1 MNSTDLRNAF
11 RSDMRDEVGPPYLW
25 TDSELYRYI
34 NDAQIQF
41 CKREG
46 GIRDATSTATQVAV
60 VIGEAFADISPSIL
74 KIRQASRASDGREL
88 EILNLEDIQQMH
100 ARATDYGALASPTA
114 MNTSGPLQ
122 AVILGME
129 SFKVRWVNIPI
140 ATDTVNLVID
150 RMALTPITGEDIDLE
165 IAEEHHEHLLS
176 WVKHRALLKQ
186 DAETFDKG
194 RSDQYRGVFEE
205 YCTEAKYTRDRR
217 EHKFRTVAY
226 GGY

>member
-11 RSDMRDEVGPPYLW
+11 RSDMRDDVAPYLW
-25 TDSELYRYI
+25 SDSELYRYI

-46 GIRDATSTATQVAV
+46 GIRDATSAVTQVAV
-60 VIGEAFADISPSIL
+60 VIGEAFASISPAIL
-74 KIRQASRASDGREL
+74 KVRSASRASDNREL
-88 EILNLEDIQQMH
+88 EILNLEDVQRMH
-100 ARATDYGALASPTA
+100 ASTTDYGALASPTA
-114 MNTSGPLQ
+114 LNTSGPLQ
-122 AVILGME
+122 AMILGME
-129 SFKVRWVNIPI
+129 SFKVRWVHIPA
-140 ATDTVNLVID
+140 ATDTVNLVVD
-150 RMALTPITGEDIDLE
+150 RMALEPITGSGVALE

-186 DAETFDKG
+186 DAETYDKG

-217 EHKFRTVAY
+217 EHKFRTIAY